1 MRNDFLERG
10 TCLFQ
15 NAEKAFDF
23 RMAKLYQRSRCVRA
37 YFWDALAGRAVALNG
52 RQPPRKVKEGIMRIA
67 RLYDYRES
75 LASQF
80 TSHFANI
87 GHAAAEAAALPAI
100 AAHYILHAFSSATF
114 GAEEGTGRSDVY
126 LTRLSL
132 RLISSI
138 RSMGFTA
145 LAAVSR
151 LTLISGHSYLRQ
163 LYSLAIVLS
172 LM

>member
-1 MRNDFLERG
+1 MK
-10 TCLFQ
+10 
-15 NAEKAFDF
+15 NAQYTF
-23 RMAKLYQRSRCVRA
+23 RRFNWEGRCVAAALPVNAAKAILA
-37 YFWDALAGRAVALNG
+37 YYFALCL
-52 RQPPRKVKEGIMRIA
+52 
-67 RLYDYRES
+67 
-75 LASQF
+75 
-80 TSHFANI
+80 I

-100 AAHYILHAFSSATF
+100 AAHYILYAFSSATF